1 MALRLRR
8 GSNAER
14 LQITPA
20 EGEIIY
26 TTDTKKIYV
35 GDGNKLGGNL
45 VSGINET
52 VEDVN
57 PSLGG
62 NLNINGHNIYGT
74 GNITI
79 TGNMTATGTLT
90 TSAITSDITGS
101 VFGDDSTVLVDA
113 INNKINLANNLLTE
127 LEDVSADNPAEGNV
141 LTWNNQLMVWEASA
155 PAGGNNGTGSWSGN
169 VYNSDGSLLLVDGTV
184 GAEKI
189 YLNNNNLFDLADVSY
204 DDTVIQNDWVLAWNE
219 TEGKFLAK
227 SMNTATGD
235 IIGSGDPA
243 PTLVDTVNNKVY
255 LDNNK
260 LTDLSDVILP
270 ESPTNGYVLK
280 YDDQQG
286 WVQSTVL
293 DTDSITEQN
302 PLLIPYISTTM
313 ITGSITGAIYAND
326 GTLLMDPNNKTFALE
341 QNDLHNLKNVSA
353 NNPPNNNVLYWNAG
367 TSMWAAASI
376 SELINNVGWLESDA
390 FKGSFFGDDSSIL
403 LDGLTGTVHPS
414 SIKFTQTEI
423 YENPIDQG
431 ELTVAGNVNPS
442 LVLLGPINEEGR
454 PNLELRTINGTVENP
469 NPIQAGDWLYN
480 IWWTGIT
487 NRPSA
492 PSDGKETFGNLFCRI
507 PSTAD
512 FVNDTTIPS
521 EWLITNNH
529 RTQQLNISGFL
540 SSGAVMASTL
550 QLSRMD
556 TSGNFVHFADTTA
569 RDSFIENSPVEG
581 MITYVQDRGDGTPAF
596 LGYKG
601 GSVNAW
607 VNLEQNS
614 TPTVYGSSDV
624 DSHLNTGTAAD
635 GQILSWNASLLSGAG
650 DYEWV
655 AQSGGGGATNM
666 ASLTDVDGVD
676 TVTTGDVLLHDG
688 SEYKFVNLEGEINTR
703 ADARIGVASI
713 QDLSDVDSVDTVA
726 AGDFLLYD
734 GNSSEYKFVAFEAE
748 VNGLIDSRTGSS
760 GHISTQ
766 SQYAGIITTD
776 PADPTDTAHH
786 VLGNTGTPSVH
797 TASTAWYY
805 GDVVSDPANPTTS
818 VVLNVDSG
826 QLTGSVIGN
835 ITSNGTSTFSGTV
848 DFTNA
853 SSIDFTGA
861 TVSGLSSPPEYEF
874 TVVNNGASHY
884 TFSGVGTNSDDDPT
898 IYLHRGQ
905 TYHFAVN
912 AVGHPFYIK
921 TAQTT
926 GTTDQFTSGVTNNGA
941 DQGTVTFTV
950 PHDAPATLYYI
961 CGVHSSMSGTIN
973 ILEVAGSAATDIVS
987 EGNTSIET
995 VDTGTDGQIKFT
1007 TEGTHR
1013 WSFDSSGHLIPTTN
1027 AAYDFGSAELKVRH
1041 FYLSSN
1047 SLYIGDDFTFG
1058 VSDEDGQPEFRKRKK
1073 QANHIPK
1080 RILELALADVA
1091 LNLADAAAVIA
1102 HALAWMNT
1110 QLDPDATDL
1119 SDTRITLKLWWL
1131 YGNDNIANFAATIPD
1146 PNDILPPPGDANFD
1160 KGDYDQIIKLGQ
1172 QGFAK
1177 APILDGSAPI
1187 IIPLKANFPYFI
1199 VNNVTGPFDVV
1210 VHEVPPVEGGSFE
1223 FTLYV
1228 NQGAGGGNMG
1238 TVIIKNLEGNDV
1250 PVDPIN
1256 IRTVGSVVENT
1267 LQIMEVKAF
1276 FLAGSWKIINQII

>member
-35 GDGNKLGGNL
+35 GDGNRLGGNL
-45 VSGINET
+45 VSGMNET
-52 VEDVN
+52 VEDAS
-57 PSLGG
+57 PHLGG
-62 NLNINGHNIYGT
+62 DLNINGRNIIGT
-74 GNITI
+74 GNINI
-79 TGNMTATGTLT
+79 TGNITATGLTVSTGTLT
-90 TSAITSDITGS
+90 VSAITSDGITSDITGS

-127 LEDVSADNPAEGNV
+127 LEDVSASNPTNGNV
-141 LTWNNQLMVWEASA
+141 LTWNSTLMAWEASQ
-155 PAGGNNGTGSWSGN
+155 PASSNNGTGSWNGS
-169 VYNSDGSLLLVDGTV
+169 VYNADGSLLLVDGTV
-184 GAEKI
+184 GTEKI
-189 YLNNNNLFDLADVSY
+189 YLNNNTLIDLADVSY
-204 DDTVIQNDWVLAWNE
+204 DDTSIQNDWVLAWNA
-219 TEGKFLAK
+219 TLGKFSAK
-227 SMNTATGD
+227 SITIELGD
-235 IIGSGDPA
+235 IIGTGDPA
-243 PTLVDTVNNKVY
+243 PTLVDTINNKVY
-255 LDNNK
+255 LANNK

-270 ESPTNGYVLK
+270 ENPTHGYVLK

-286 WVQSTVL
+286 WIQSTVI
-293 DTDSITEQN
+293 D
-302 PLLIPYISTTM
+302 
-313 ITGSITGAIYAND
+313 TGSITSLNPLSIPYIDTQMVTGDLTGGVYAND
-326 GTLLMDPNNKTFALE
+326 GTLLVDPANKTFSLEENAL
-341 QNDLHNLKNVSA
+341 HSLKNVSA
-353 NNPPNNNVLYWNAG
+353 AAANPNDDSILVWNSSI
-367 TSMWAAASI
+367 SMWDTATI
-376 SELINNVGWLESDA
+376 NELIYETGFIHADA
-390 FKGSFFGDDSSIL
+390 FKGSLFADDSSIII
-403 LDGLTGTVHPS
+403 DALTNKMYPS
-414 SIKFTQTEI
+414 EI
-423 YENPIDQG
+423 EFPETKLYTNFEYG
-431 ELTVAGNVNPS
+431 ELTLATNLNPS
-442 LVLLGPINEEGR
+442 FVLLSPITADKGR
-454 PNLELRTINGTVENP
+454 PNLELKTIRGTVDSP
-469 NPIQAGDWLYN
+469 DPVQPGDWLFN
-480 IWWTGIT
+480 IWWSALT
-487 NRPSA
+487 NRPGSNQF
-492 PSDGKETFGNLFCRI
+492 GKDTFGNLFCRI
-507 PSTAD
+507 PSDAD
-512 FVNDTTIPS
+512 FLNDTHIPS
-521 EWLITNNH
+521 EWIITNNH
-529 RTQQLNISGFL
+529 RTEGLNINGFL
-540 SSGAVMASTL
+540 KTGAFMTNTL

-556 TSGNFVHFADTTA
+556 VSGNFVHFADTTA
-569 RDSFIENSPVEG
+569 RDNYIENSPVEG

-614 TPTVYGSSDV
+614 TPTVYGSNDV

-655 AQSGGGGATNM
+655 AQSGGGGVTNM
-666 ASLTDVDGVD
+666 ASLTDVD
-676 TVTTGDVLLHDG
+676 
-688 SEYKFVNLEGEINTR
+688 
-703 ADARIGVASI
+703 
-713 QDLSDVDSVDTVA
+713 SVDTVA
-726 AGDFLLYD
+726 NGDFLLYD
-734 GNSSEYKFVAFEAE
+734 GATSEYKFVAFEAE
-748 VNGLIDSRTGSS
+748 VNSLIDNRTASA

-776 PADPTDTAHH
+776 PTDPTNTANH

-797 TASTAWYY
+797 QTSTAWYY
-805 GDVVSDPANPTTS
+805 GDIVSDPTNPTTS
-818 VVLNVDSG
+818 VVLNVDTG
-826 QLTGSVIGN
+826 QLTGSVLGN

-853 SSIDFTGA
+853 TSIDFTGA

-874 TVVNNGASHY
+874 TVVNNGTSHY

-941 DQGTVTFTV
+941 DQGTITFTV

-961 CGVHSSMSGTIN
+961 CSVHSGMSGTIN
-973 ILEVAGSAATDIVS
+973 ILEAAGSTAVDIVS

-995 VDTGTDGQIKFT
+995 VDTGIDGEIKFT

-1027 AAYDFGSAELKVRH
+1027 AAYDFGSAENKVRH

-1080 RILELALADVA
+1080 RILELALADVT

-1119 SDTRITLKLWWL
+1119 ADTRITLKLWWL

-1199 VNNVTGPFDVV
+1199 VNNVTGSFDVV

-1228 NQGAGGGNMG
+1228 NQGAGGGTLG
-1238 TVIIKNLEGNDV
+1238 TVIIKDLQGNNV

-1256 IRTVGSVVENT
+1256 IRTVGSVVENS